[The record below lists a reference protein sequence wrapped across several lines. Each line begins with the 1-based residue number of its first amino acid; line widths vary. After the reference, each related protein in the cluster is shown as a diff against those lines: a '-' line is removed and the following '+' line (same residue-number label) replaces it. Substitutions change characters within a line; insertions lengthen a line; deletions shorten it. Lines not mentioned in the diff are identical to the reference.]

1 MCVIIFEGETI
12 ASGLSHSAAVRE
24 ARIASR
30 LFGGSVKIFNLK
42 TKEQVEWTK

>member
-1 MCVIIFEGETI
+1 MCVLILNGETI

-24 ARIASR
+24 ARLATR
-30 LFGGSVKIFNLK
+30 LFGAVVTVFNLK